1 MAAAEN
7 KNPEQRSWLRQYV
20 FTTSHRVV
28 GVQYLLLALAAVVA
42 GALLSLLM
50 RWHLA
55 WANTHIPGWG
65 LIKPEDYLAL
75 LTLHGTLMIFFVM
88 TAAPQNGLA
97 SLVLPEQ
104 LGGRYRANRSAN
116 PETDARMS
124 LPAARMAL
132 PGARMA
138 LPLFNAI
145 SVWLTLLALLVLLA
159 TPFLPGGA
167 AISGWTSY
175 PPLSAIPAAGP
186 GQGYG
191 MDGWLLAI
199 TLFCVGSLLSAIS
212 IVATVITRRA
222 ESMKWMEMP
231 LTVWSWLVG
240 ACMSLPAFSVLLAAC
255 FMLFSDRHLGASY
268 FFPAVDVLNGT
279 VVRHAAGSPLL
290 WQNLFWFFG
299 HPEVYIAVLPAMGL
313 TTVLLATFSH
323 RQPADN
329 PTGVAGYRIMV
340 ASTIAIGVLGFCV
353 WGHHMFVS
361 GMNPYASRGF
371 GLASIAVAVPSSIE
385 VIQWLATIFHGG
397 LRRATPL
404 LFTLGF
410 VSVFITGGLT
420 GPILAQPILDSY
432 LHNTFFVV
440 AHFHLVM
447 GMAGVFALYAAVY
460 YWFPLLTG
468 RRMSERL
475 GRWHFWL
482 SLVGAYAVFF
492 PMHFAGLGG
501 EPRQYAQLTGT
512 AEYLTAWMPLQKFIT
527 VAAFL
532 LVAAQIL
539 FLWNVVRSLRRGE
552 KAGFNPWNATSL
564 EWLHQEEDRHQ
575 SQSCRLDP
583 KSSS

>member
-1 MAAAEN
+1 MIVPESEAAA
-7 KNPEQRSWLRQYV
+7 QRTWLRRYV

-55 WANTHIPGWG
+55 WSGTRIPGWG
-65 LIKPEDYLAL
+65 IIKPEDYLVL
-75 LTLHGTLMIFFVM
+75 LTLHGTLMIFFVT

-97 SLVLPEQ
+97 SLILPEQ
-104 LGGRYRANRSAN
+104 LGGRYRARNDTNTNA
-116 PETDARMS
+116 DAE
-124 LPAARMAL
+124 PAARMAL
-132 PGARMA
+132 PRLNA
-138 LPLFNAI
+138 L
-145 SVWLTLLALLVLLA
+145 SVWLIFLALLALLA
-159 TPFLPGGA
+159 TPFFPGGA

-199 TLFCVGSLLSAIS
+199 ALFSLGSLMSAAS
-212 IVATVITRRA
+212 IVATVITRRFRN
-222 ESMKWMEMP
+222 MKWMEMP
-231 LTVWSWLVG
+231 LTAWSWFVG
-240 ACMSLPAFSVLLAAC
+240 ACMSLPSFSVLLAAC
-255 FMLFSDRHLGASY
+255 CMLFSDRHLGTSF
-268 FFPAVDVLNGT
+268 FFPAVDILNGT
-279 VVRHAAGSPLL
+279 VLHHSSGSPLL

-313 TTVLLATFSH
+313 TTMLLTTFSH
-323 RQPADN
+323 RQSTGNTAADR
-329 PTGVAGYRIMV
+329 TGVRGYRTMV
-340 ASTIAIGVLGFCV
+340 ASTIAIGLLGFCV

-385 VIQWLATIFHGG
+385 VIQWLATILAGG

-410 VSVFITGGLT
+410 VSFFITGGLS
-420 GPILAQPILDSY
+420 GPILAQPILDAY
-432 LHNTFFVV
+432 LHNTFFVI

-447 GMAGVFALYAAVY
+447 GMAGIFALFAAVY

-468 RRMSERL
+468 RSMSERL

-482 SLVGAYAVFF
+482 SLIGAYAVFF
-492 PMHFAGLGG
+492 PMHFAGLAG

-512 AEYLTAWMPLQKFIT
+512 AAYLVTLLPLQRFIT
-527 VAAFL
+527 IAAFL

-539 FLWNVVRSLRRGE
+539 FLWNVIRSLRRGM
-552 KAGFNPWNATSL
+552 KSGFNPWNATTL
-564 EWLHQEEDRHQ
+564 EWLHLEKDTQLEQEN
-575 SQSCRLDP
+575 
-583 KSSS
+583 

>member
-1 MAAAEN
+1 VSTPKGKEITA
-7 KNPEQRSWLRQYV
+7 QQSWPRRYV

-28 GVQYLLLALAAVVA
+28 GVQYLLLALAAVIA
-42 GALLSLLM
+42 GALLSLGM

-55 WANTHIPGWG
+55 WNSTRIPGWG

-75 LTLHGTLMIFFVM
+75 LTLHGTLMIFFVV

-97 SLVLPEQ
+97 SLILPEQ
-104 LGGRYRANRSAN
+104 LGSKESGRG
-116 PETDARMS
+116 T
-124 LPAARMAL
+124 RMAL
-132 PGARMA
+132 PCLNA
-138 LPLFNAI
+138 LSF
-145 SVWLTLLALLVLLA
+145 WLVLLALLVLLA

-175 PPLSAIPAAGP
+175 PPLSAISQAGP

-199 TLFCVGSLLSAIS
+199 ALFCLGSLLSAVS
-212 IVATVITRRA
+212 VMTTVITRRGA
-222 ESMKWMEMP
+222 KMKWLEMP
-231 LTVWSWLVG
+231 LTVWSWFVG
-240 ACMSLPAFSVLLAAC
+240 ACMMLPAFSVLLAAC
-255 FMLFSDRHLGASY
+255 GMLFSDRHFGTSF
-268 FFPAVDVLNGT
+268 FFPPVDVVNG
-279 VVRHAAGSPLL
+279 VVLRHTAGAPLL

-313 TTVLLATFSH
+313 TTVLLATFSD
-323 RQPADN
+323 RQRLSN
-329 PTGVAGYRIMV
+329 PGAYRTMV
-340 ASTIAIGVLGFCV
+340 VSTVAIGLLGFAV

-371 GLASIAVAVPSSIE
+371 GLATIAITIPSSIE
-385 VIQWLATIFHGG
+385 VIQWLATILAGG

-410 VSVFITGGLT
+410 VSLFIAGGLT

-447 GMAGVFALYAAVY
+447 GMAGIFALFAAVY

-468 RRMSERL
+468 RMMSERL

-482 SLVGAYAVFF
+482 SLIGAYTVFF

-501 EPRQYAQLTGT
+501 EPRQYAQLEGT
-512 AEYLTAWMPLQKFIT
+512 ANYLAPWMPLQKFIT

-532 LVAAQIL
+532 LVAAQLL
-539 FLWNVVRSLRRGE
+539 FLWNLLRSLRHGE
-552 KAGFNPWNATSL
+552 KSDSNPWKATTL
-564 EWLHQEEDRHQ
+564 EWLSQEDSAQRER
-575 SQSCRLDP
+575 
-583 KSSS
+583 KN

>member
-1 MAAAEN
+1 MPT
-7 KNPEQRSWLRQYV
+7 KTPQSWLRRYI
-20 FTTSHRVV
+20 FATSHRVV
-28 GVQYLLLALAAVVA
+28 GVQYLLLALAAVIA

-55 WANTHIPGWG
+55 WSGAQVPGWG
-65 LIKPEDYLAL
+65 IIKPEDYLAL
-75 LTLHGTLMIFFVM
+75 LTLHGTLMIFFVV

-104 LGGRYRANRSAN
+104 LGGKYIAAG
-116 PETDARMS
+116 ETGGMQDAAS
-124 LPAARMAL
+124 AARMAL
-132 PGARMA
+132 PQLNA
-138 LPLFNAI
+138 L
-145 SVWLTLLALLVLLA
+145 SVWLTFLALLALLF

-186 GQGYG
+186 GQGRG
-191 MDGWLLAI
+191 MDGWLLSIA
-199 TLFCVGSLLSAIS
+199 LFSAGALLSAVSVI
-212 IVATVITRRA
+212 ATVVTRRMRN
-222 ESMKWMEMP
+222 MKWMEMP
-231 LTVWSWLVG
+231 LTVWSWFVA
-240 ACMSLPAFSVLLAAC
+240 ACMAVPAFGVLLAAC
-255 FMLFSDRHLGASY
+255 GMLFSDRHFGTSF
-268 FFPAVDVLNGT
+268 FFPPVDVVNGIILH
-279 VVRHAAGSPLL
+279 HAAGSPLL

-313 TTVLLATFSH
+313 TTTLLATFSQ
-323 RQPADN
+323 RPVLAN
-329 PTGVAGYRIMV
+329 RTMIV
-340 ASTIAIGVLGFCV
+340 STIAIGVLGFAV

-371 GLASIAVAVPSSIE
+371 GIVTIAIAIPSSIE
-385 VIQWLATIFHGG
+385 VIQWLAVILGGG

-410 VSVFITGGLT
+410 VSLFITGGLT

-440 AHFHLVM
+440 AHFHLIM
-447 GMAGVFALYAAVY
+447 GMAGIFALFAAVY

-468 RRMSERL
+468 RRMSESL

-482 SLVGAYAVFF
+482 SLAGAYAVFF
-492 PMHFAGLGG
+492 PMHFAGMAA

-512 AEYLTAWMPLQKFIT
+512 AAYLTNLLPLQTFIT

-532 LVAAQIL
+532 LVASQFI
-539 FLWNVVRSLRRGE
+539 FLWNLAHSLRRGAP
-552 KAGFNPWNATSL
+552 AGPDPWRAGTF
-564 EWLHQEEDRHQ
+564 EWLSAQNASIGETSASDKNAAL
-575 SQSCRLDP
+575 S
-583 KSSS
+583 